1 MPMDVVDTHAHI
13 YSPDEQ
19 TYPPIEDPHRPPG
32 GKGSLEDLRAETEAN
47 GVDAACII
55 QTSSFYRFDNRY
67 ICDSA
72 LGAPKWTAGV
82 VTLDPDDPTSA
93 RQLRELAR
101 EHGIKGM
108 RSNPDGSGAI
118 DSPGVRALWKTA
130 ADEGIVVNMHIRR
143 DNAEAASR
151 MLGDFRTL
159 PVVLD
164 HTLYPKV
171 GPDLD
176 DTLRAVR
183 KLAERSNLNAKLTF
197 VATGSHGGY
206 PCEDMHAPCL
216 AVIDAFGA
224 QRCMWGSDFP
234 CELWTPKVSYAE
246 ALKIFR
252 EVLALSSRDR
262 AMILGGTASRL
273 WFDD

>member
-1 MPMDVVDTHAHI
+1 MPMNVVDTHAHI

-19 TYPPIEDPHRPPG
+19 TYPPIENPRRPPG
-32 GKGSLEDLRAETEAN
+32 GKGSLEDLRAKTEAN

-55 QTSSFYRFDNRY
+55 QTSTFYRFDNRY

-72 LGAPKWTAGV
+72 LAAPKWTAGV
-82 VTLDPDDPTSA
+82 VTLDPDDPTSP

-118 DSPGVRALWKTA
+118 DSQGVRALWTTA
-130 ADEGIVVNMHIRR
+130 ADEGIVVNIHIQR

-151 MLGDFRTL
+151 MLSDFSTL

-164 HTLYPKV
+164 HSLYPKV

-183 KLAERSNLNAKLTF
+183 KLAERNNLHAKLTF
-197 VATGSHGGY
+197 IATGSLTGY
-206 PCEDMHAPCL
+206 PCEDMHGPCL
-216 AVIDAFGA
+216 AVIDAFGG

-252 EVLALSSRDR
+252 ELLPLSPQDR